1 MAATTSIS
9 IAPLLSGLPEPGLAR
24 RIWPRRIGPGER
36 TARQVLVIDSALLIV
51 LVVLVHLAMVAQ
63 GGQGAFPL
71 WATAI
76 SWAAAGATLLAG
88 ILARRVSDHTLR
100 VLATVA
106 VAGYYATLVSFPFAV
121 PVEGI
126 ARIPWTLS
134 ASGAAA
140 AAALVAGGRGLAW
153 LTVAAGATAGILY
166 RTLYGGLDLD
176 GVVNDAQALLTGAV
190 ICVIGA
196 HILSVGRGLDAA
208 AASTTAAAARE
219 SAERGRLT
227 ARTRAA
233 ALVHDEV
240 LATLSLAASG
250 LPIPRERLA
259 EQAREAASMVS
270 RLADEQA
277 HEPASL
283 RTALAEEA
291 RMHGAAFLV
300 CDERAMAAGPT
311 ATGPTAVGPSAS
323 AAAGAGP
330 APTIAA
336 PSEAAHEALIG
347 ATRQALRNSELHAPG
362 AARRVVL
369 VQAEAELRVEISD
382 DGPGFDPAAIADDRL
397 GIRQSIVGRLAR
409 LSGGSAE
416 IESAPGRGTLVRLR
430 CAAAPAKG
438 LDATGGAGARRALR
452 AGVGVLAL
460 LYVVVQVLCAVLAAV
475 AVPHSWPLQLG
486 MLALALVAADVLRRS
501 PRRVPSPGRTA
512 VVLALS
518 CGGLV
523 VAAAAAGIHHG
534 ALYSYG
540 NAWFAV
546 AVAFLLV
553 ALALR
558 RRIVAALAGAGVIV
572 AVLVVTGALLG
583 MPAGAIVQVTVRPVV
598 IVGLAVAL
606 LVAVE
611 RMQRRIA
618 ELHQDAVA
626 SAERESWTLAARAE
640 LTARV
645 AELARTAVPLLE
657 RIGEGGEPTQAQ
669 RREYAS
675 CEGELRDALRAGSL
689 AREPVIGVVA
699 AARERGVDVVLL
711 DDSGGAV
718 DDGLVDPV
726 VSWMAA
732 EIATARIRA
741 VGRLLPPGREARAS
755 VSVDGRLTEFAANR
769 PPGAV
774 EQGSGRGARSVR
786 VR

>member
-9 IAPLLSGLPEPGLAR
+9 IAPLLGAPAQPGIA
-24 RIWPRRIGPGER
+24 RRIGPGER
-36 TARQVLVIDSALLIV
+36 TARRVLVIDSALLIV

-88 ILARRVSDHTLR
+88 ILARHVSDHTLR
-100 VLATVA
+100 VLAVVA

-121 PVEGI
+121 PAEGI

-233 ALVHDEV
+233 ALMHDEV

-291 RMHGAAFLV
+291 RMHGAVFLLR
-300 CDERAMAAGPT
+300 DERATAA
-311 ATGPTAVGPSAS
+311 GPSAS

-330 APTIAA
+330 APAIAA
-336 PSEAAHEALIG
+336 PSEAAHEALVG

-397 GIRQSIVGRLAR
+397 GIRQSIVGRMAR
-409 LSGGSAE
+409 LSGGGAE

-430 CAAAPAKG
+430 CAAAPIRG
-438 LDATGGAGARRALR
+438 LDATGGASARRALR

-486 MLALALVAADVLRRS
+486 MLALALVAAEVLRRS

-523 VAAAAAGIHHG
+523 VAASAAGIHPG
-534 ALYSYG
+534 SLYSYG

-558 RRIVAALAGAGVIV
+558 RRVAAALAGAGVIV

-583 MPAGAIVQVTVRPVV
+583 MPAAMIVQVTVRPVV

-618 ELHQDAVA
+618 ELHQDSVA

-689 AREPVIGVVA
+689 AREPVIGAVA

-732 EIATARIRA
+732 EIATARIRV